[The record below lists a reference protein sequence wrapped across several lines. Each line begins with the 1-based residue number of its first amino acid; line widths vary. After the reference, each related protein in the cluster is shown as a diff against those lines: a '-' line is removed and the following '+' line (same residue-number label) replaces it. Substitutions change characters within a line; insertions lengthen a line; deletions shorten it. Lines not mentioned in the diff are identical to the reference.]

1 MDRGELALLEK
12 LVGLLQVKD
21 LTPLGLS
28 RQYKAQE
35 KLTSRQIFYVPGDW
49 RCHFFFRVAAIHS
62 SQEEWLS
69 FEARICTASMLN
81 HVRQV
86 HAPHIFTSTCPLTE
100 TWLPHLH
107 AIAVDATERFRGILG
122 NFILPSHEWIESKV
136 SSRRLENPSHGP
148 RPSIHCVVKP
158 SDFGG

>member
-107 AIAVDATERFRGILG
+107 AIAVNATERFLEILG
-122 NFILPSHEWIESKV
+122 YFTLEQTYRVSKV
-136 SSRRLENPSHGP
+136 SSRTLVRLPLALGLDHQL
-148 RPSIHCVVKP
+148 IVVEYA
-158 SDFGG
+158 F